1 LNYFLTAEQEMIRDL
16 ARKIAV
22 EKVVPVRQE
31 LDEKEEFPWE
41 IMRICGEAGLFGVSI
56 SEEYGGFG
64 GGVLEN
70 CLAVEELSRVCMGV
84 SVSYAGSGLGA
95 HPIILYGSSEQKKKY
110 LPDIAKGNKL
120 AAFGLTEADAGSDAS
135 AIRTAAVRKGDGYVL
150 NGTKQWITNGG
161 EAEIYSIIAMTD
173 RTKGPRGASA
183 FILEK
188 GMTGFEF
195 GKKEKKMGIR
205 ASATREL
212 IFRDCYVPKEN
223 LIGREGMGFII
234 TMRTFD
240 RTRPGVGAQGVG
252 LAQGALDEAA
262 RYAREREQFGKKII
276 SFQAIQHLLADMAT
290 QVEAARALVYSV
302 ARYIDLDKDTK
313 EISKVSGMTKLFAS
327 DVAMKVTTDAVQIF
341 GGYGY
346 MREYPV
352 EKMMRDAK
360 ILQIYEGTNQIQ
372 RNVIGQALIK
382 EYAGKK

>member
-1 LNYFLTAEQEMIRDL
+1 MIQNL
-16 ARKIAV
+16 ARKVAI
-22 EKVVPVRQE
+22 EKVVPVRAE

-41 IMRICGEAGLFGVSI
+41 IMKVCSEAGLFGVSI

-70 CLAVEELSRVCMGV
+70 CLAVEELSRVCLGV
-84 SVSYAGSGLGA
+84 ATSYAGSGLGA
-95 HPIILYGSSEQKKKY
+95 HPIMLYGNPEQKKRY
-110 LPDIAKGNKL
+110 LPDIAKGKRL

-135 AIRTAAVRKGDGYVL
+135 AIHTTGARKGDGYIL

-161 EAEIYSIIAMTD
+161 EAEIYTIIAMTD
-173 RTKGPRGASA
+173 RSKGARGASA
-183 FILEK
+183 FIVEK
-188 GMTGFEF
+188 GAPGFEF

-212 IFRDCYVPKEN
+212 VFQDCFVSKDN
-223 LIGREGMGFII
+223 LIGKEGMGFIV

-252 LAQGALDEAA
+252 LAQGALDEAV
-262 RYAREREQFGKKII
+262 RYAREREQFEKKII
-276 SFQAIQHLLADMAT
+276 SFQAVQHLLADMAT

-302 ARYIDLDKDTK
+302 ARYIDNDENPK
-313 EISKVSGMTKLFAS
+313 EISKVSGMAKVFAS
-327 DVAMKVTTDAVQIF
+327 DTAMRVTTDAVQIF

-372 RNVIGQALIK
+372 RNVIGLELNK
-382 EYAGKK
+382 EYAGKKQ